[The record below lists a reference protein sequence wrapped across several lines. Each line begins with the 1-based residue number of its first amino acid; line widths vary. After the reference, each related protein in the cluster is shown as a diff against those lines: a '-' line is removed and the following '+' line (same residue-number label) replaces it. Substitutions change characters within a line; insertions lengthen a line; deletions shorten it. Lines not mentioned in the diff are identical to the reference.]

1 MIKSNLAVVATL
13 ILLIPA
19 GIILAQPN
27 IGVIAGANGA
37 VLKGDAPKAVSYN
50 RSWGLNLSVAGE
62 FELSD
67 DILLCLQPGYSQNG
81 TIVAVEKKDIKDP
94 VDSLN
99 LSLDYLSVPVL
110 VKVLTTNGRTYF
122 SGGLEF
128 GYLVDKEAITIG
140 GSESVTPI
148 PDAFQ
153 DFNVSMIFGFGII
166 FPFST
171 SKLTIEIRYNQ
182 GLSNLAKSE
191 DQLENV
197 SIPVRIRSNMIQLQ
211 AGWHFG
217 L

>member
-1 MIKSNLAVVATL
+1 MKKYSLILVII
-13 ILLIPA
+13 ILLIP
-19 GIILAQPN
+19 LSYLQAQYTL
-27 IGVIAGANGA
+27 GLVAGANGA
-37 VLKGDAPKAVSYN
+37 VLKGDAPKGVSYN
-50 RSWGLNLSVAGE
+50 RSWGFNLSVAGE

-67 DILLCLQPGYSQNG
+67 DILLCFQPGYSQNG
-81 TIVAVEKKDIKDP
+81 TIVAVKKKDIKDP

-110 VKVLTTNGRTYF
+110 VKVLTMNGRTYF

-128 GYLVDKEAITIG
+128 GYLVDAEAITIG
-140 GSESVTPI
+140 GSESI
-148 PDAFQ
+148 ADAFQ
-153 DFNVSMIFGFGII
+153 NFNVSMIFGFGII

-171 SKLTIEIRYNQ
+171 SKVTIEIRYNQ
-182 GLSNLAKSE
+182 GLNNLAKSE

-211 AGWHFG
+211 VGCHFG